1 VEWIR
6 NIGRHVAFWIPIV
19 LIVAFLARKPVTY
32 LVGQWEETPRD
43 NIKIFCTALDDPF
56 TPVLWVLDVKQPI
69 TAEECNKTDGWL
81 PLVALSQ
88 VAGVFSMLV
97 MLLSSVLGS
106 VLGVLAWWDYV
117 HQNASDDDV
126 AFYPWSEWPI
136 QIRMTIICAWSYFL
150 IATALS
156 RWVA

>member
-1 VEWIR
+1 LSANGKKR
-6 NIGRHVAFWIPIV
+6 
-19 LIVAFLARKPVTY
+19 PVTISRY
-32 LVGQWEETPRD
+32 SVP
-43 NIKIFCTALDDPF
+43 ALDDPF

-126 AFYPWSEWPI
+126 AFYACME
-136 QIRMTIICAWSYFL
+136 R
-150 IATALS
+150 
-156 RWVA
+156 VADSD